1 MNKTGIPALDS
12 IIAATNKAF
21 GKDFS
26 SQDFG
31 DVTRLQTG
39 SARLDAMIAGGLPKA
54 GIIEIFGWESSGKT
68 SLALSIIARRQKERK
83 KLGITGK
90 RDLFIDLEHSMT
102 RSFIEGFGIDMDEV
116 IWVRPDLAEEA
127 LQIAIDY
134 PKSGAIDMMLFD
146 SVDAAQNS
154 KMVSRQV
161 GENDV
166 GGISKDMNFALR
178 QLSKIA
184 VQTET
189 TCIFINQIKQ
199 SPNVMGGNPNTTT
212 GGNALKFYA
221 LVRFELLRGKPSEV
235 LPGAMMMRIKI
246 AKTKVS
252 MPYHGKPIEL
262 DFIYGKGFDPALDL
276 MNYAKSLGILRFA
289 GSATKVT
296 WEPGGEEETE
306 SLCTGGK
313 AGFMEWLQDEEN
325 FEKIRIACL
334 KFDPFTANPE
344 ETEDATD

>member
-212 GGNALKFYA
+212 G
-221 LVRFELLRGKPSEV
+221 S
-235 LPGAMMMRIKI
+235 
-246 AKTKVS
+246 
-252 MPYHGKPIEL
+252 
-262 DFIYGKGFDPALDL
+262 
-276 MNYAKSLGILRFA
+276 
-289 GSATKVT
+289 
-296 WEPGGEEETE
+296 
-306 SLCTGGK
+306 
-313 AGFMEWLQDEEN
+313 
-325 FEKIRIACL
+325 
-334 KFDPFTANPE
+334 
-344 ETEDATD
+344 